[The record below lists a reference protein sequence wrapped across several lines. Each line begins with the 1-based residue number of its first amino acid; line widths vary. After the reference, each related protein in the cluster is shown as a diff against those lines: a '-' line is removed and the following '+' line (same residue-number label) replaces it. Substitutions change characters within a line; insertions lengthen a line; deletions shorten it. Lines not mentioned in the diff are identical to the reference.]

1 MVTALVGCGSNS
13 SDNGADADSNLSGS
27 ITAAGSS
34 ALKPLVDDAADLLMK
49 ISRC

>member
-1 MVTALVGCGSNS
+1 MEVIVLLQITEN
-13 SDNGADADSNLSGS
+13 DGAKAEKLSGS

-49 ISRC
+49 NIQM